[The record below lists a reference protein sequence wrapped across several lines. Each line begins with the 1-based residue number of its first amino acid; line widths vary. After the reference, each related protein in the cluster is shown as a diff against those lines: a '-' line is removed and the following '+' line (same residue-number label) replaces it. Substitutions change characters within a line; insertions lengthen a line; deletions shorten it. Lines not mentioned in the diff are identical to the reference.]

1 MEMFCLGAASLRL
14 FQSLPVFDDPE
25 VCQAV
30 ILDHFRKP
38 RREGKCPDET
48 HGHVIDNPLSG
59 VELALSLTVSADGMI
74 TCARFD
80 GGGCAVSTASA
91 DLMVGLLENKSL
103 DDARLLVGNYRAMML
118 GESEPDGL
126 GNLEALKMV
135 RAAPDRLQSA
145 LLVADCFAAAV

>member
-1 MEMFCLGAASLRL
+1 M
-14 FQSLPVFDDPE
+14 FDDPE
-25 VCQAV
+25 ICQAV

-48 HGHVIDNPLSG
+48 HGHIIDNPLSG
-59 VELALSLTVSADGMI
+59 IELALSLTVSAEGAI

-91 DLMVGLLENKSL
+91 DLMVCLLEGKRL
-103 DDARLLVGNYRAMML
+103 DEAKGLVATYRAMML
-118 GESEPDGL
+118 GGSETGGL

-145 LLVADCFAAAV
+145 LLIADCFAAAV